1 MEIILQILPA
11 TITAMLALFGAYYG
25 ASRAAD
31 AQMKTA
37 ALNVFLT
44 ARLDAYKG
52 FQAALENWSK
62 EQTPETTDALYHA
75 VNNVSLVASK
85 ETIQLLEKLQ
95 TLIHEQEK
103 SGSLLDLKA
112 FKTAHGLVLKSMHID
127 LRKYPP
133 IEIEPKSAS
142 YTD

>member
-11 TITAMLALFGAYYG
+11 TITAILALFGAYYG

-31 AQMKTA
+31 TQMKTA

-44 ARLDAYKG
+44 ARLDAYKS

-75 VNNVSLVASK
+75 ANNVSLVASK
-85 ETIQLLEKLQ
+85 ETIQLLAKLQ
-95 TLIHEQEK
+95 ALVREQEMC
-103 SGSLLDLKA
+103 GSLFDHEA
-112 FKTAHGLVLKSMHID
+112 FRTAHALVLKSMHID